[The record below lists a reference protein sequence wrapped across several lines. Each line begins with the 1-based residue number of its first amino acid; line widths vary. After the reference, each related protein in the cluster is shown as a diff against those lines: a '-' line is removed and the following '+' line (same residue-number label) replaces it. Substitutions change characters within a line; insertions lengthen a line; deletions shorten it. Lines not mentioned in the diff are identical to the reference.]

1 MNKKICKFIVTMVSS
16 FIGIVLIMVVTLFL
30 HWATGLGDSPR
41 IFYEICIIYSVI
53 LITRVS
59 NELIKIKDILE
70 KK

>member
-1 MNKKICKFIVTMVSS
+1 MNKKICKFIITMVLT
-16 FIGIVLIMVVTLFL
+16 FIVIVLSMAVPLSL
-30 HWATGLGDSPR
+30 YRAAGLGDSPR